1 MTVDLDNFNSSA
13 FSRLLELRDEA
24 MNRTE
29 EEIESGNYVPV
40 FILDAIYF
48 IPEECV
54 DEYTNNLRNL

>member
-1 MTVDLDNFNSSA
+1 MTIDFDNFNDSA

-24 MNRTE
+24 MNRSE

-54 DEYTNNLRNL
+54 DEYTNAMKML